1 MAPFSRENSGVDA
14 MKPVD
19 GPQPIEIVFS
29 FDTTGSMGSCIA
41 EVSFQNCSFYFKSKK
56 YNIYS
61 TNILYSHTI
70 IIRQNIKLEYNFME

>member
-41 EVSFQNCSFYFKSKK
+41 EVRK
-56 YNIYS
+56 
-61 TNILYSHTI
+61 
-70 IIRQNIKLEYNFME
+70 